1 MPRLRHFLSLMGCD
15 ALLLLRGLW
24 EDTPVVDA
32 LITSRS
38 PGGPEAF
45 SAKII
50 EEVNAGP
57 HLQRSAA

>member
-1 MPRLRHFLSLMGCD
+1 MGCD
-15 ALLLLRGLW
+15 AIVLPRGLW
-24 EDTPVVDA
+24 EDSPVVDA

-57 HLQRSAA
+57 YLQRSAP